1 MRTYLSLTALL
12 TSTVVVAGCVGGS
25 SNQPVRVPAGSDT
38 STTETTTTA
47 TTYAVGEEAAVGGIT
62 HTVVSVAQMDV
73 IPASATLPEWEIIA
87 EDTPAAEGF
96 TWLHIIGEVTND
108 TKEPQ
113 TLTSTGVYVSD
124 ADDNQFEVS
133 TDTTIYVDSDKSPIY
148 ISLQPTQTIEWDGYF
163 QVPADAEDL
172 VLVGND
178 LSFLPEG
185 EVRIDLGL

>member
-1 MRTYLSLTALL
+1 MRQTLSLAALL
-12 TSTVVVAGCVGGS
+12 ASTVVIAGCIGRS
-25 SNQPVRVPAGSDT
+25 AQPVRVPAGSN
-38 STTETTTTA
+38 TTTTTTA
-47 TTYAVGEEAAVGGIT
+47 TTANKTYLVGDEAEVGGIV
-62 HTVVSVAQMDV
+62 HKIVSVQQMDV

-96 TWLHIIGEVTND
+96 TWLHIIGEVTNT
-108 TKEPQ
+108 TKESQ

-124 ADDNQFEVS
+124 AADNQFEVS

-163 QVPADAEDL
+163 QVPADTAGL
-172 VLVGND
+172 VVVAND
-178 LSFLPEG
+178 LSFLPGG